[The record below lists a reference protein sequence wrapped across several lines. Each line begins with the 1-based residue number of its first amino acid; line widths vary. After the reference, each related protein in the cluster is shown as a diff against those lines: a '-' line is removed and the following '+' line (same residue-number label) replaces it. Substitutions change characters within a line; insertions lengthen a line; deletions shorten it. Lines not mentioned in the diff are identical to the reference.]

1 MTKRGRKSKPSALR
15 LVQGNP
21 GHRPVNEHEPE
32 PQKVFAPKPPRGFSK
47 VEQAKWKKLCKQ
59 LSECRVLTVL
69 DLDALE
75 MYVRSWHSMMVAL
88 ADVKKRGKLI
98 STGKGGEVWNPSW
111 TEYKHS
117 VSVVRSLQSEFG
129 LTPSS
134 RTGIIATADDE
145 GKNRWSQF

>member
-1 MTKRGRKSKPSALR
+1 MKQGRKSKPSALR

-21 GHRPVNEHEPE
+21 GHRPINEDEPA
-32 PQKVFAPKPPRGFSK
+32 PTKVFAPPAPRTLSK
-47 VEQAKWKKLCKQ
+47 VEKAKWKKLCKQ
-59 LSECRVLTVL
+59 LSDARVLTEL

-75 MYVRSWHSMMVAL
+75 IYVRSWHTMMVCL

-98 STGKGGEVWNPSW
+98 LNATGGEVWNPSW

-117 VSVVRSLQSEFG
+117 VSVVRSLQAEFG

-134 RTGIIATADDE
+134 RTGIVATADDA
-145 GKNRWSQF
+145 GKERWAKF

>member
-1 MTKRGRKSKPSALR
+1 MTKRGRKAKPSALR

-21 GHRPVNEHEPE
+21 GHRPVNEDEPK
-32 PQKVFAPKPPRGFSK
+32 PRKVFAPKPPRGLSK

-59 LSECRVLTVL
+59 LSENRVLTEL

-75 MYVRSWHSMMVAL
+75 MYVRSWHSMMQAL

-98 STGKGGEVWNPSW
+98 TNATGGEVWNPSW

-117 VSVVRSLQSEFG
+117 VAVVRSLQAEFG

-134 RTGIIATADDE
+134 RTGIVATADDD
-145 GKNRWSQF
+145 GKERWSKF